1 MQLRSSKKR
10 DREDTTPIFKRASTR
25 TKPASEPIPASAPM
39 APALY
44 EPQSKTDVDIDDL
57 RRQYANN
64 PQALQALEE
73 HFRGLQTASETGV
86 YGSRTEETTYSSYF
100 FRKDIVDN
108 FTKNVLSLIPPEKKE
123 SFPLSSYKLYNADDV
138 LENIGQRGTFK
149 TRFTEQTREYQQ
161 LRKKN
166 MDKLIK
172 YLSSKICED
181 IGPDYAKKGFYLSFV
196 IILFLILLFCQVKIL
211 KQ

>member
-138 LENIGQRGTFK
+138 L
-149 TRFTEQTREYQQ
+149 
-161 LRKKN
+161 
-166 MDKLIK
+166 
-172 YLSSKICED
+172 
-181 IGPDYAKKGFYLSFV
+181 
-196 IILFLILLFCQVKIL
+196 
-211 KQ
+211 